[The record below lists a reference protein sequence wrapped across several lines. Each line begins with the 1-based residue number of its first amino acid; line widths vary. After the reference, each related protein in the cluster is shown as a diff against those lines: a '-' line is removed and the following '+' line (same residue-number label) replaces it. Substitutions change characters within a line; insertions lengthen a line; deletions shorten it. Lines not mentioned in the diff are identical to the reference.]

1 MRKFA
6 TALVFTVCAVG
17 LVLGADQSGQ
27 IYDVKDGKAKFKK
40 SAGKGKFD
48 DPIDITFAA
57 KDVTVKYATKKKGE
71 VTEGD
76 AVEGGLTADIIK
88 GATSEKGLNVTIT
101 TADDDVKDG
110 AKKGEVTKMLVF
122 KGKKGA

>member
-6 TALVFTVCAVG
+6 SALVFTVCTVG
-17 LVLGADQSGQ
+17 LVLGADQAGQ
-27 IYDVKDGKAKFKK
+27 IYDIKDGKAKFKK
-40 SAGKGKFD
+40 SQGKGKFD

-57 KDVTVKYATKKKGE
+57 KDVTVKYATKKKMD

-76 AVEGGLTADIIK
+76 AVEGGLTADAFK
-88 GATSEKGLNVTIT
+88 NATSEKGLNVIIT

-110 AKKGEVTKMLVF
+110 AKKGEVTKVLVL

>member
-1 MRKFA
+1 MRTFA
-6 TALVFTVCAVG
+6 TAVVITLGMVG
-17 LVLGADQSGQ
+17 FVLGADQFGQ

-40 SAGKGKFD
+40 SQGKGKFD

-57 KDVTVKYATKKKGE
+57 KDVVVKYATKKKMD

-76 AVEGGLTADIIK
+76 AIEGGLTADAIK
-88 GATSEKGLNVTIT
+88 SATSEKGLNCIIT

-110 AKKGEVTKMLVF
+110 AKKGEVTKLLIL
-122 KGKKGA
+122 KKKGA

>member
-6 TALVFTVCAVG
+6 MAVVFTFCAVG
-17 LVLGADQSGQ
+17 LVLGADQAGQ

-40 SAGKGKFD
+40 SIGKGKVAD
-48 DPIDITFAA
+48 DAVDITFAA
-57 KDVTVKYATKKKGE
+57 KDVVVKYATKKKMD

-76 AVEGGLTADIIK
+76 AVEGGLTADVLK
-88 GATSEKGLNVTIT
+88 NATSEKGVPVIIT

-110 AKKGEVTKMLVF
+110 AKKGEVTKVLVL
-122 KGKKGA
+122 KK